1 MRVAKKC
8 RSILRPW
15 LLAIFLVTGL
25 VPGVTRTSL
34 AQEDLT
40 APIKFDWPMMRQP
53 VVKATPVILRYS
65 PRLVSL
71 WIQALKGSE
80 AAVQRQ
86 AAQAIYRASFFKV
99 PDLETTIPHLQA
111 VLADEK
117 RNRSTRLATV
127 HALIQLK
134 ARESAPLF
142 LKVAKEGDFELCML
156 VEPALAA
163 WEDQSVRQLWQERL
177 KGSLTNQG
185 ATLLAI
191 RQLAAVQEQAV
202 VPRLE
207 EIASDENMRVAYR
220 VEAAKA
226 LAVLGQTPL
235 IEQADNLLQLP
246 GNALVD
252 RLVAAWLLQQAKA
265 DLGPAEQG
273 QCFEILLQLAAD
285 KQTVVA
291 RPALQALLALRPG
304 YLVEQSD
311 RWEKNPDPQVRRTI
325 AQAWL
330 KTAQPQA
337 AHLKKLIMFLNDGKL
352 SVRLEMAAG
361 IKKLYEQEAMKPLL
375 VSLLS
380 QELDRAVTSWRS
392 KEQAIILLVGM
403 EYQPVAKQ
411 LAALLDDSEGEVFAT
426 AAWGLRKLKAVDQFP
441 AMLRRASEM
450 EEILKES
457 LPEDVAA
464 EDVNEQLGQ
473 IFQAFG
479 EMKYA
484 AAMPL
489 LKRCCQKNGMTFPLR
504 SAAVWAV
511 GMIKA
516 DDSEPELVKLFSQ
529 RILDE
534 DIFNPEG
541 QVVKQTCAIALG
553 RMKSQDAVQL
563 LLDKHN
569 TQDNTSRFKWACSW
583 ALNQINGHPILEM
596 DDIKVAPGVWFLDVV
611 GLEKEEPASP

>member
-1 MRVAKKC
+1 
-8 RSILRPW
+8 
-15 LLAIFLVTGL
+15 
-25 VPGVTRTSL
+25 
-34 AQEDLT
+34 
-40 APIKFDWPMMRQP
+40 
-53 VVKATPVILRYS
+53 
-65 PRLVSL
+65 
-71 WIQALKGSE
+71 
-80 AAVQRQ
+80 
-86 AAQAIYRASFFKV
+86 
-99 PDLETTIPHLQA
+99 
-111 VLADEK
+111 
-117 RNRSTRLATV
+117 
-127 HALIQLK
+127 
-134 ARESAPLF
+134 
-142 LKVAKEGDFELCML
+142 
-156 VEPALAA
+156 
-163 WEDQSVRQLWQERL
+163 
-177 KGSLTNQG
+177 
-185 ATLLAI
+185 
-191 RQLAAVQEQAV
+191 
-202 VPRLE
+202 
-207 EIASDENMRVAYR
+207 
-220 VEAAKA
+220 
-226 LAVLGQTPL
+226 
-235 IEQADNLLQLP
+235 
-246 GNALVD
+246 
-252 RLVAAWLLQQAKA
+252 
-265 DLGPAEQG
+265 
-273 QCFEILLQLAAD
+273 
-285 KQTVVA
+285 
-291 RPALQALLALRPG
+291 
-304 YLVEQSD
+304 
-311 RWEKNPDPQVRRTI
+311 
-325 AQAWL
+325 L

-361 IKKLYEQEAMKPLL
+361 IKELYEQEAMKPLL

-569 TQDNTSRFKWACSW
+569 TQENTSRFKWACSW